1 MVPDVAVV
9 VHINIR
15 VRLPDTVADQQVKE
29 TAEPAETDGVLP
41 VIETPVT

>member
-9 VHINIR
+9 VHINIG
-15 VRLPDTVADQQVKE
+15 VRLPDTVAEQVKE